1 MKRRDFIATVSTGIG
16 ISVAGCSS
24 SESSPNETSSGT
36 GTTTTSQ
43 TTQTTEGTTTTEA
56 AETATTT
63 EDTDTATTTERTET
77 ATTTDQKETATTTE
91 RSDST
96 TTTTSTTDGQTNA
109 DLTLGETASFGNG
122 LEGTVRNFR
131 FKSEYESGGT
141 TQTTDQTFLFVD
153 FTVANPTNS
162 RKSVP
167 SGMSIYVTV
176 GGRRYD
182 PTDSK
187 GAVRSLY
194 TTRSVEAGATKSG
207 TLIFEVPKGTT
218 RGDVTASLEYSGSG
232 GKRTLRWTSG

>member
-24 SESSPNETSSGT
+24 SGNSPGETSSGT
-36 GTTTTSQ
+36 GTATTSQ

-63 EDTDTATTTERTET
+63 EHTDTATTSERT
-77 ATTTDQKETATTTE
+77 ETATTTE

-96 TTTTSTTDGQTNA
+96 TTSTTDGQTDAN
-109 DLTLGETASFGNG
+109 LTLGETATFGNG
-122 LEGTVRNFR
+122 LEGTVRKFR
-131 FKSEYESGGT
+131 FESEYESGGT

-153 FTVANPTNS
+153 FSVANPTNS

-182 PTDSK
+182 PTDSN

-194 TTRSVEAGATKSG
+194 TTRSVGAGSTKSG

-232 GKRTLRWTSG
+232 GKRTLQWTSG

>member
-24 SESSPNETSSGT
+24 SGNSPSESSSST

-63 EDTDTATTTERTET
+63 EDTDTTTTSEQTET

-96 TTTTSTTDGQTNA
+96 TTSTTDGQTDAN
-109 DLTLGETASFGNG
+109 LTLGETATFGND
-122 LEGTVRNFR
+122 LEGTVRKFR

-153 FTVANPTNS
+153 FSVANPTNS
-162 RKSVP
+162 RKSIP

-182 PTDSK
+182 PTDST

-194 TTRSVEAGATKSG
+194 TTRSVGAGATKSG
-207 TLIFEVPKGTT
+207 TLIFEVPQGTT
-218 RGDVTASLEYSGSG
+218 KSDVTANLEYSGSG

>member
-24 SESSPNETSSGT
+24 SGDSPNETSSSA
-36 GTTTTSQ
+36 GTTTTS
-43 TTQTTEGTTTTEA
+43 QTTEGTTTTEA

-63 EDTDTATTTERTET
+63 ENTDTASTSERTET

-96 TTTTSTTDGQTNA
+96 TTSTTDGQTNA
-109 DLTLGETASFGNG
+109 DLTLGETATFGNG
-122 LEGTVRNFR
+122 LEGTVRKFR
-131 FKSEYESGGT
+131 FESEYESGGT

-153 FTVANPTNS
+153 FSVANPTDS
-162 RKSVP
+162 RKSIP

-182 PTDSK
+182 PTDSN

-194 TTRSVEAGATKSG
+194 TTRSLGAGATKSG
-207 TLIFEVPKGTT
+207 TLIFEVPQGTSKS
-218 RGDVTASLEYSGSG
+218 DVTASLEYSGSG
-232 GKRTLRWTSG
+232 GKRTLQWTSG